1 MSDNYLYKVYQQL
14 WFTAQVKGHSLDK
27 PRFDF

>member
-1 MSDNYLYKVYQQL
+1 MSDYLYKVYQQL